1 MPTTPTPGVD
11 QQAPSVKPDFK
22 RDTMNY
28 WNPKNAYHTQGSSE
42 GSKLLGAETSPLGG
56 LHASDFFAAS
66 FREVEDNMSAPP
78 YLRHREDLSSP
89 MSAEKPVATNAGP
102 YLSDIAF
109 VAKTAGVFA
118 QACERSG
125 GIVVLNPDFGC
136 LPMIIGRDGEKVLM
150 YEFVEVL
157 HELVSLADIQQEIPS
172 LSYRQIEGGIT
183 FLRSLTQ
190 FNIRGVDIDAE
201 EEQLLEASPKFQQQI
216 KDALKMEQSRVFTFE
231 QQTV

>member
-1 MPTTPTPGVD
+1 MPTTLMSGVD
-11 QQAPSVKPDFK
+11 QQDPSLKPDFR

-28 WNPKNAYHTQGSSE
+28 LNLKNAYHTQGSLE
-42 GSKLLGAETSPLGG
+42 GSKLLGTETSHLGG
-56 LHASDFFAAS
+56 LHASDLFAS
-66 FREVEDNMSAPP
+66 PFREVEDHMEARPR
-78 YLRHREDLSSP
+78 LRHREGFSFP
-89 MSAEKPVATNAGP
+89 MSAEEPVATIADP
-102 YLSDIAF
+102 YLSDIAS
-109 VAKTAGVFA
+109 VAKTVGVFA

-125 GIVVLNPDFGC
+125 GTVVLNPDFGC

-150 YEFVEVL
+150 YKFVEVL
-157 HELVSLADIQQEIPS
+157 HELVGLADIQQELPL

-190 FNIRGVDIDAE
+190 FNTRGVDIDAE

>member
-1 MPTTPTPGVD
+1 MPTTLMPGVD
-11 QQAPSVKPDFK
+11 QQVPSLKPDFR

-28 WNPKNAYHTQGSSE
+28 LNPKNAYHTQGSSE
-42 GSKLLGAETSPLGG
+42 GAKLLGAETSHLGG
-56 LHASDFFAAS
+56 LHASDLFAAS
-66 FREVEDNMSAPP
+66 FREVEDNMESRPH
-78 YLRHREDLSSP
+78 LRHREGFSFP
-89 MSAEKPVATNAGP
+89 MSAEEPVVTSADPN
-102 YLSDIAF
+102 LSDIASA
-109 VAKTAGVFA
+109 AKTADVFA

-125 GIVVLNPDFGC
+125 GTVVLNPDFGC
-136 LPMIIGRDGEKVLM
+136 LPMIIGRNDEKVLM
-150 YEFVEVL
+150 YKFVEVL
-157 HELVSLADIQQEIPS
+157 HELVSLADVQQELPS

-216 KDALKMEQSRVFTFE
+216 KDALKMEQNRVFTFE